1 MKVIKVGEILLNVN
15 NISEITLSHDIKFG
29 TIVEYNIKIQMSN
42 GNVYRRYAPDGKNTN
57 LIDFFKNK
65 IVTIGEDNEV

>member
-1 MKVIKVGEILLNVN
+1 MKVIKIGESLLNVN
-15 NISEITLSHDIKFG
+15 NISEITLAYDIEFG
-29 TIVEYNIKIQMSN
+29 ALKYYIKIQMSN
-42 GNVYRRYAPDGKNTN
+42 GNVYRHYAPDGKNTN

>member
-1 MKVIKVGEILLNVN
+1 MKVIQIGESLLNVH
-15 NISEITLSHDIKFG
+15 NISELELDFDIEVSDLKYY
-29 TIVEYNIKIQMSN
+29 IRIQMSN
-42 GNVYRRYAPDGKNTN
+42 GNVYRQPAPDGKNTN

>member
-15 NISEITLSHDIKFG
+15 NISEISLAYDIEVSDLKYYIIIEMF
-29 TIVEYNIKIQMSN
+29 N
-42 GNVYRRYAPDGKNTN
+42 GNVYRHYAPDGKNTN

>member
-1 MKVIKVGEILLNVN
+1 MKVIQIGETLLNVN
-15 NISEITLSHDIKFG
+15 NISNINTVPHPTTSRYVVRVVMNNNNCYYEKATDG
-29 TIVEYNIKIQMSN
+29 T
-42 GNVYRRYAPDGKNTN
+42 NTN

>member
-1 MKVIKVGEILLNVN
+1 MKVIQIRETLLNVN
-15 NISEITLSHDIKFG
+15 NISEIALTYYIESDTLNYYI
-29 TIVEYNIKIQMSN
+29 EIQMSN
-42 GNVYRRYAPDGKNTN
+42 GNTYRQPAPNGKNTN

>member
-1 MKVIKVGEILLNVN
+1 MKVIQIGETLLNVN
-15 NISEITLSHDIKFG
+15 NISNIN
-29 TIVEYNIKIQMSN
+29 IVPHSSGANGYVIQIMMN
-42 GNVYRRYAPDGKNTN
+42 NNNCYYEKATDGKNTN

>member
-1 MKVIKVGEILLNVN
+1 MKVIQIGEILLNVN
-15 NISEITLSHDIKFG
+15 NISEISLAYDIKFEDL
-29 TIVEYNIKIQMSN
+29 EYYIRIQMSN
-42 GNVYRRYAPDGKNTN
+42 GDVYRHYAPNGKNTN

>member
-1 MKVIKVGEILLNVN
+1 MKVIQVGEILLNVN
-15 NISEITLSHDIKFG
+15 NISETTLAYDIEFG
-29 TIVEYNIKIQMSN
+29 SIVEYNVKIQMSN

>member
-1 MKVIKVGEILLNVN
+1 MKVIQIGESLLNVH
-15 NISEITLSHDIKFG
+15 NISELGLDFYIEVSDLK
-29 TIVEYNIKIQMSN
+29 YYIKIQMSN
-42 GNVYRRYAPDGKNTN
+42 GNVYRQPAPDGKNTN

>member
-15 NISEITLSHDIKFG
+15 NISEITLAYVIEFG
-29 TIVEYNIKIQMSN
+29 AVEYSVKIQMSN
-42 GNVYRRYAPDGKNTN
+42 GNVYRHSAPNGKNTN

>member
-1 MKVIKVGEILLNVN
+1 MKVIQIGETLLNVN
-15 NISEITLSHDIKFG
+15 NISELELDLDIEVDTLKYYIT
-29 TIVEYNIKIQMSN
+29 IQMSN
-42 GNVYRRYAPDGKNTN
+42 GNVYRQPAPNGSSTN

>member
-1 MKVIKVGEILLNVN
+1 MKVIQIGETLLNVN
-15 NISEITLSHDIKFG
+15 NISNISIVSHPSK
-29 TIVEYNIKIQMSN
+29 VN
-42 GNVYRRYAPDGKNTN
+42 GYLVRIMMNNNNCYYEKATNGKNTN

>member
-1 MKVIKVGEILLNVN
+1 MKVIQIDGTLLNVN
-15 NISEITLSHDIKFG
+15 NISEITLA
-29 TIVEYNIKIQMSN
+29 YNIEFGALEYSVKIQMSN
-42 GNVYRRYAPDGKNTN
+42 GNVYRHYAPDGKNTN

>member
-1 MKVIKVGEILLNVN
+1 MKVIKVGEILLNIN
-15 NISEITLSHDIKFG
+15 NISEISLAYDIEFG
-29 TIVEYNIKIQMSN
+29 ALEYSVKIQMSN
-42 GNVYRRYAPDGKNTN
+42 GNVYRHYAPDGKNTN

>member
-1 MKVIKVGEILLNVN
+1 MKVIKIGEALLNVN
-15 NISEITLSHDIKFG
+15 NISEITLAYDIEFG
-29 TIVEYNIKIQMSN
+29 SIEYCVKIQMSN
-42 GNVYRRYAPDGKNTN
+42 GNVYRHYAPNGKNTN

>member
-1 MKVIKVGEILLNVN
+1 MKVIQIGEILLNVN
-15 NISEITLSHDIKFG
+15 NISEIALAYDIEFG
-29 TIVEYNIKIQMSN
+29 TIVEYNVKIQMSN
-42 GNVYRRYAPDGKNTN
+42 GNVYRQPAPNGKNTN

>member
-1 MKVIKVGEILLNVN
+1 MKIIKVGEILLNVN
-15 NISEITLSHDIKFG
+15 NISEISLAYDIEFG
-29 TIVEYNIKIQMSN
+29 ALEYSVKIQMSN
-42 GNVYRRYAPDGKNTN
+42 GNVYRHYALNGKNTN

>member
-15 NISEITLSHDIKFG
+15 NISEITLAYVVEFG
-29 TIVEYNIKIQMSN
+29 AVEYSVKIQMSN
-42 GNVYRRYAPDGKNTN
+42 GNVYRHSAPNGKNTN

>member
-1 MKVIKVGEILLNVN
+1 MKVIQIGESLLNVN
-15 NISEITLSHDIKFG
+15 NISELELDLDIEFDTLKYYIT
-29 TIVEYNIKIQMSN
+29 IQMSN
-42 GNVYRRYAPDGKNTN
+42 GNVYRQLAPNGSSTN

>member
-15 NISEITLSHDIKFG
+15 NISEISLAYDTEFG
-29 TIVEYNIKIQMSN
+29 ALEYSVKIRMSN
-42 GNVYRRYAPDGKNTN
+42 GNVYRHYAPDGKNTN

>member
-1 MKVIKVGEILLNVN
+1 MKVIKIGEVLLNVN
-15 NISEITLSHDIKFG
+15 NISEIILAYDIEFG
-29 TIVEYNIKIQMSN
+29 TLEYSVKIQMAN
-42 GNVYRRYAPDGKNTN
+42 GNVYRRYAPNGKNTN

>member
-1 MKVIKVGEILLNVN
+1 MKVIQVGEILLNVN
-15 NISEITLSHDIKFG
+15 NISEITLAYDIEFG
-29 TIVEYNIKIQMSN
+29 AIEYSVKIQMSN
-42 GNVYRRYAPDGKNTN
+42 GNVYRHYTPDGTNTN

>member
-1 MKVIKVGEILLNVN
+1 MKVIQIGKTLLNVN
-15 NISEITLSHDIKFG
+15 NISEISLAYNIEFG
-29 TIVEYNIKIQMSN
+29 AVEYNVKIQMSN
-42 GNVYRRYAPDGKNTN
+42 GNVYRHYAPDGKNTN

>member
-1 MKVIKVGEILLNVN
+1 MKVIKVGEILLNIN
-15 NISEITLSHDIKFG
+15 NISEISLVYDIKFDG
-29 TIVEYNIKIQMSN
+29 AIEYNVKIQMSN
-42 GNVYRRYAPDGKNTN
+42 GNVYRHYAPDGKNTN

>member
-1 MKVIKVGEILLNVN
+1 MKVIQIGETLLNVN
-15 NISEITLSHDIKFG
+15 NISNISIIPRPSG
-29 TIVEYNIKIQMSN
+29 TNGYVVRIIMSN
-42 GNVYRRYAPDGKNTN
+42 NNYYYEKATDGKNTN

>member
-1 MKVIKVGEILLNVN
+1 MKVIQIGESLLNVN
-15 NISEITLSHDIKFG
+15 NISELELDLDIEANTLKYYIT
-29 TIVEYNIKIQMSN
+29 IQMSN
-42 GNVYRRYAPDGKNTN
+42 GNVYRQPAPNGSSTN

>member
-1 MKVIKVGEILLNVN
+1 MKVIQIGVTLLNVN
-15 NISEITLSHDIKFG
+15 NISEVSLDYDIEFG
-29 TIVEYNIKIQMSN
+29 AVEYHIKIRMSN
-42 GNVYRRYAPDGKNTN
+42 GKVYRHSAPDGKNTN